1 MKHTIWDYLVVVV
14 FGIAL
19 GWLMV
24 VYFTGA

>member
-14 FGIAL
+14 FGIAF